1 MGHPC
6 SARHEGGCEK
16 AWKTIQERLT
26 GGSGGGGFVAKS
38 RPALATPWTVVCQ
51 APLSVGFPRQE

>member
-26 GGSGGGGFVAKS
+26 VG
-38 RPALATPWTVVCQ
+38 VVMVVVLLLNRVQ
-51 APLSVGFPRQE
+51 LLQRHGL